1 MRILL
6 RIFGAE
12 CMRTKP
18 TVQRKSTNLSLDAR
32 LIAEAKDLDINISR
46 VAELGIAQAVAEE
59 KARLWKIENRE
70 ALESWNKY
78 VEEHGLPLAKYRQF

>member
-1 MRILL
+1 
-6 RIFGAE
+6 
-12 CMRTKP
+12 MRTKP

-59 KARLWKIENRE
+59 KARLWKIENRDAIDSLNE
-70 ALESWNKY
+70 Y
-78 VEEHGLPLAKYRQF
+78 VEKYGIPLEEYRQF